1 MTSFTILNI
10 LVNYGNLFTEA
21 KISPILICE
30 MESYNFSSTKVQAS
44 AGIARDQLK
53 VVIILE

>member
-21 KISPILICE
+21 EISPVLICE
-30 MESYNFSSTKVQAS
+30 MESYIFSSTKVQAS